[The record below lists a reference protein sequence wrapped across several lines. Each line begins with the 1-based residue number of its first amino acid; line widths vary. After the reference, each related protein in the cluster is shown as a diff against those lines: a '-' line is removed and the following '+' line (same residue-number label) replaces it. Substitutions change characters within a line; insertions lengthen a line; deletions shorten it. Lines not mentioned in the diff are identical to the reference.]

1 MVKINGLYYDGYV
14 EKIVDNILIKRF
26 KHNYDN
32 LIIINGGEGTGKSSF
47 AIGLCALYAH
57 KLGIDFSVDNI
68 TFSGKEMVGL
78 AASKKKSIILYD
90 EAIQGLMGAQ
100 WQNKTQQTIIQALM
114 MARKNNNLFVLCVPA
129 FERLNPYLVYDRAIL
144 LIDVYSKG
152 YKRGFASIYNKKKI
166 RQYYDMKKAKK
177 DKKPKPVFQ
186 VRFLDHSKT
195 VIDKPAYEKKKDE
208 AIMLLNDS
216 LDTQK
221 EGAAEK
227 HLYRLLLH
235 EKYDSKLLATIL
247 GIHASNAR
255 EWKRK
260 AKLWRERETV
270 TAKTLST

>member
-1 MVKINGLYYDGYV
+1 MVKINGLYYDGYL

-32 LIIINGGEGTGKSSF
+32 LIIVNGGEGTGKSSF

-78 AASKKKSIILYD
+78 ASSKKQSIILYD

-144 LIDVYSKG
+144 LIDIYTKG
-152 YKRGFASIYNKKKI
+152 YKRGYASIYNKKKI

-186 VRFLDHSKT
+186 IRFSDHSKA
-195 VIDKPAYEKKKDE
+195 VIDKPAYEEKKDQ
-208 AIMLLNDS
+208 AIMLLNDR

-221 EGAAEK
+221 K
-227 HLYRLLLH
+227 SLH
-235 EKYDSKLLATIL
+235 EKRMYQLIRYYDPKPIELAKIFS
-247 GIHASNAR
+247 IS
-255 EWKRK
+255 ERK
-260 AKLWRERETV
+260 AYEWRRKTKLWAAENDAASQLT
-270 TAKTLST
+270 

>member
-144 LIDVYSKG
+144 LIDVYTKG

-177 DKKPKPVFQ
+177 DRKPKPVFQ

-195 VIDKPAYEKKKDE
+195 VIDKDAYEKKKDQ
-208 AIMLLNDS
+208 AIMLLNQN
-216 LDTQK
+216 LDTQRDSPV
-221 EGAAEK
+221 EK
-227 HLYRLLLH
+227 HFYRVLLH
-235 EKYDSKLLATIL
+235 EKYDTKLLATIL
-247 GIHASNAR
+247 NTGDRNAR

-260 AKLWRERETV
+260 AKLWKERMELEKNTV
-270 TAKTLST
+270 ST

>member
-1 MVKINGLYYDGYV
+1 MVKINGLYYDGYL

-32 LIIINGGEGTGKSSF
+32 LIIVNGGEGTGKSSF

-144 LIDVYSKG
+144 LIDIYTKG
-152 YKRGFASIYNKKKI
+152 YQRGYASIYNKKKI

-186 VRFLDHSKT
+186 IRFSDHSKQ
-195 VIDKPAYEKKKDE
+195 VIDKPAYEAKKDE
-208 AIMLLNDS
+208 AIMLLNDN
-216 LDTQK
+216 LDGEK
-221 EGAAEK
+221 DSAVEK
-227 HLYRLLLH
+227 HFYRMLLH
-235 EKYDSKLLATIL
+235 HKPDTKLLAVIL
-247 GIHASNAR
+247 ETGDRNAR

-260 AKLWRERETV
+260 AKLWKERQELEKKPV
-270 TAKTLST
+270 ST